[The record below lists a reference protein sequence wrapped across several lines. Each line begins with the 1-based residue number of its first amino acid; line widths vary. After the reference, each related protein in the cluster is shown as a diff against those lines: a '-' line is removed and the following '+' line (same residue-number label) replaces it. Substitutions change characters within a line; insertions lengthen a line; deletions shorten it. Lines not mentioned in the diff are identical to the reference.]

1 MLSEEAEPAAR
12 SPQPGWLSEEAPR
25 STIAGPFRARHTK
38 GICSGSVSTV
48 RPFGSWRRVTPPLP
62 AAKNEEGERM
72 LLYTLPDRHAG
83 HNELEKRGPLT
94 GRFQSPALSPISFL
108 SRDLP
113 LFLGFAVNFGLV
125 LEGGGGRLYYL
136 T

>member
-1 MLSEEAEPAAR
+1 
-12 SPQPGWLSEEAPR
+12 
-25 STIAGPFRARHTK
+25 
-38 GICSGSVSTV
+38 
-48 RPFGSWRRVTPPLP
+48 
-62 AAKNEEGERM
+62 M

-94 GRFQSPALSPISFL
+94 GRFQSLALSPISFL